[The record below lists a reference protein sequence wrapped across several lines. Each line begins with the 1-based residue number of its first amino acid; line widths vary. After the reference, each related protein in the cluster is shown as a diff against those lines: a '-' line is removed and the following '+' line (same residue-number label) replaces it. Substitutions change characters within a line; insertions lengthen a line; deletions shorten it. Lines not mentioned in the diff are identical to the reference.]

1 MSRPDRKAMLDRDRR
16 GLSIRRQCVLL
27 SLARSG
33 IYRPQR
39 PANDDDLVLMR
50 RIDQLFL
57 AWPFLGS
64 RRMTAMLRAE
74 GLEVNRKRV
83 RRLMRLMG
91 IAALG
96 PKPRTT
102 KALLS
107 PTQRHS
113 SFLQYRSIFVDVDDR
128 LGEGLRSLLGQIVT
142 DAALD
147 DPVRIFAREFFGIG
161 IGVRVWFTVGIALG
175 DCRHVDDGSFGVGCI
190 RVG

>member
-102 KALLS
+102 KPQHGHKIFPYLLRDLVRRS
-107 PTQRHS
+107 PAGAGPRASTPTRAAS
-113 SFLQYRSIFVDVDDR
+113 SPVPPSPAHWWRPGSGFRW
-128 LGEGLRSLLGQIVT
+128 T
-142 DAALD
+142 AAAAGSTTSSSNAWG
-147 DPVRIFAREFFGIG
+147 AR
-161 IGVRVWFTVGIALG
+161 
-175 DCRHVDDGSFGVGCI
+175 
-190 RVG
+190 

>member
-1 MSRPDRKAMLDRDRR
+1 MSRPDRQAMLDRDRR
-16 GLSIRRQCVLL
+16 DLSIRRQCVLL

-33 IYRPQR
+33 VYRAKR

-91 IAALG
+91 IAGLG
-96 PKPRTT
+96 PT
-102 KALLS
+102 
-107 PTQRHS
+107 
-113 SFLQYRSIFVDVDDR
+113 
-128 LGEGLRSLLGQIVT
+128 
-142 DAALD
+142 
-147 DPVRIFAREFFGIG
+147 
-161 IGVRVWFTVGIALG
+161 W
-175 DCRHVDDGSFGVGCI
+175 
-190 RVG
+190 